1 MKKAHVYAQ
10 SFLAR
15 HVVRV
20 LCCACALWAT
30 GVQATA
36 QTNPSATK
44 PAPTVRLAS
53 AKQGRAIVEAALQ
66 EDQPANSSQDC
77 SHLVHDI
84 YSLAGYS
91 YPYASSFE
99 LYAGNP
105 NFRRVRYPQAGDL
118 VAWPGHV
125 GIVLEPRQHTF

>member
-91 YPYASSFE
+91 YPYASSLG
-99 LYAGNP
+99 LYAGKP
-105 NFRRVRYPQAGDL
+105 TFRRVR
-118 VAWPGHV
+118 
-125 GIVLEPRQHTF
+125 